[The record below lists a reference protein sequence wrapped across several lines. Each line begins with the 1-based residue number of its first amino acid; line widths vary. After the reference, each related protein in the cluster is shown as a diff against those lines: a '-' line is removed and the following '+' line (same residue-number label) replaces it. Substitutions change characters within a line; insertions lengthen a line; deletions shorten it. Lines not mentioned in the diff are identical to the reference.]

1 MKKQADAGWHVL
13 FVVIVCFALLTA
25 CAPVAAPTAG
35 DAVIGG
41 EVIELTLITGP
52 WWNGITGK
60 EDPATATQEDW
71 WKFMGEEYKK
81 INPNVSL
88 KLEIVPWGDLTQKM
102 NVAVSTQSWPD
113 LFIHATS
120 EVVKYAEQGVVE
132 PIDDYLAKAGDD
144 VNDFFPTALEQSSL
158 GGKTYCWPWNGYGTL
173 LVINRAI
180 FKERGIEDLLPGA
193 DGQWTYE
200 QFLAAA
206 KATTFDRDGDGT
218 TDVYGFGMGF
228 KENSGDYQRYSFLQ
242 GMGASLF
249 GADGK
254 SYGFDSPEAI
264 QGLQF
269 LADLEH
275 QEQAMLPGSA
285 SLGWSDIDDAFVQK
299 RVAMIMGAQW
309 WNKGRVDQLLAQ
321 GTIKEGDLD
330 IYPALPPR
338 AEGIDPKRTYAGV
351 DCVGVMLQKDA
362 AKREAA
368 MAFAQWFTN
377 AENQHWNT
385 AAAYL
390 PVRKSAANMYSDDPF
405 MAWLSTYAFEY
416 AHPDGVHPALYD
428 TRTVLTPALQEVM
441 SQQKSAEQALT
452 EVRPQI
458 EEIIAKY
465 AK

>member
-1 MKKQADAGWHVL
+1 VL
-13 FVVIVCFALLTA
+13 VVSLLLMAA
-25 CAPVAAPTAG
+25 CAPVAAPQANTQEGGAAAAG
-35 DAVIGG
+35 ETV
-41 EVIELTLITGP
+41 ELTLTTGT

-71 WKFMGEEYKK
+71 WNFMIDEYRKMH
-81 INPNVSL
+81 PNVSI

-102 NVAVSTQSWPD
+102 NVAVATQSWPD
-113 LFIHATS
+113 IFIHATS
-120 EVVKYAEQGVVE
+120 EVLKYAEQGVVE
-132 PIDDYLAKAGDD
+132 PIDDYLALAGED
-144 VNDFFPTALEQSSL
+144 VDDFFPTALEQSQL
-158 GGKTYCWPWNGYGTL
+158 DGKTYCWPWNGYGTL

-180 FKERGIEDLLPGA
+180 FAERGVEDLLPGP

-200 QFLAAA
+200 EFLEAA

-218 TDVYGFGMGF
+218 TDVYGFALGF
-228 KENSGDYQRYSFLQ
+228 KDNSGDYQRYSFLQ

-249 GADGK
+249 GEDGK
-254 SYGFDSPEAI
+254 SYGFDTPEAI

-269 LADLEH
+269 LVDLEYKD
-275 QEQAMLPGSA
+275 QVMMPGSA
-285 SLGWSDIDDAFVQK
+285 SLAWSEIDDAFVQK

-309 WNKGRVDQLLAQ
+309 WNKDRIDGLVAQ
-321 GTIKEGDLD
+321 EQIQEGDLD
-330 IYPALPPR
+330 VFPALPPH

-351 DCVGVMLQKDA
+351 DCVGVMLQEDA

-377 AENQHWNT
+377 AENQHWNV
-385 AAAYL
+385 AGSYL
-390 PVRKSAANMYSDDPF
+390 PVRESAAGMYEADPF
-405 MAWLSTYAFEY
+405 MAWLSQYAFEY

-428 TRTVLTPALQEVM
+428 TRAVLVPAFQEVM
-441 SQQKSAEQALT
+441 SQQKTPEQALG

-465 AK
+465 TQE